1 MQFYTGLQSVH
12 IFNGVL
18 ASLGPAAFK
27 LRYMYAT
34 PNVDVGNQL
43 FLTLMKLRT
52 NKTNFELAR
61 MFAITE
67 LDVCNIFVTWVKF
80 ISKQC
85 PETNIVRHF
94 APSDLK
100 ALMI

>member
-1 MQFYTGLQSVH
+1 MQFYIGLQSVR
-12 IFNGVL
+12 ISNSVL
-18 ASLGPAAFK
+18 ASLGPAAFR
-27 LRYMYAT
+27 LRCMPL
-34 PNVDVGNQL
+34 PNLDVRNQL
-43 FLTLMKLRT
+43 FLALMKLRT